1 MTKCLKKLDELHKLS
16 ARTLLVEPL
25 QRLFIMKLTLFTL
38 ASVTALAVAA
48 PAPQVIETLEKR
60 ADYCGQWDNQIIGD
74 FTVYNNLW
82 GKADATSGSQCTG
95 VDGLSNGTLKWHTKW
110 SWAGGAG
117 KVKSYANVV
126 TKITSKALSEV
137 KSLPSSWTWSYTGSD
152 MIANVAYDLFTG
164 STPTGDHDYEIMIW
178 LAAIGGAGP
187 ISATGSPI
195 ATVTLAGTSWK
206 LYNGLNGK
214 MNVFS
219 FVAESEVKSFK
230 GDLMDF
236 ANYCIKSHGFP
247 NTQIL
252 QSVGAGTEPFSGS
265 DAVLT
270 TSAYTMSQS

>member
-1 MTKCLKKLDELHKLS
+1 MGYVVDKS
-16 ARTLLVEPL
+16 
-25 QRLFIMKLTLFTL
+25 Q
-38 ASVTALAVAA
+38 
-48 PAPQVIETLEKR
+48 
-60 ADYCGQWDNQIIGD
+60 
-74 FTVYNNLW
+74 NLW

-95 VDGLSNGTLKWHTKW
+95 VDGLNGSTLKWHTKW

-117 KVKSYANVV
+117 HVKSYANVV
-126 TKITSKALSEV
+126 TKISQKALSSV
-137 KSLPSSWTWSYTGSD
+137 KSLPSTWTWAYTGSN
-152 MIANVAYDLFTG
+152 MIANVAYDLFTSSTATG
-164 STPTGDHDYEIMIW
+164 SAEYEIMIW

-206 LYNGLNGK
+206 LYNGKNGQ

-219 FVAESEVKSFK
+219 FVATTEVKSFK

-236 ANYCIKSHGFP
+236 ANYLIKSQGMP

-265 DAVLT
+265 NAVLT
-270 TSAYTMSQS
+270 TSAYSMSQS